1 MNTKLIKFTTGEE
14 TIFEVVNDSRKDNI
28 IVKNGLTMVFNGS
41 SIQAIP
47 FSVNLKDG
55 TEIEIARDKIIFIT
69 EPRDDLA
76 EQYEAQFS
84 SIIQPPKGI
93 VTQL

>member
-14 TIFEVVNDSRKDNI
+14 TIFEIVNDARPDSI

-55 TEIEIARDKIIFIT
+55 TELEISRDRIIFIT
-69 EPRDDLA
+69 DPRDDLG
-76 EQYEAQFS
+76 EQYESQFS
-84 SIIQPPKGI
+84 TIIQPPKGI

>member
-14 TIFEVVNDSRKDNI
+14 TIFEIVNDARPDSI

-55 TEIEIARDKIIFIT
+55 TELSISRDKIIFIT
-69 EPRDDLA
+69 DPRDDLG
-76 EQYEAQFS
+76 EQYESQFS
-84 SIIQPPKGI
+84 TIIQPPKGI

>member
-14 TIFEVVNDSRKDNI
+14 TIFEI
-28 IVKNGLTMVFNGS
+28 IKEKQDTITVKNGLTMVFNGT

-55 TEIEIARDKIIFIT
+55 IELELPRDKIIFIT
-69 EPRDDLA
+69 EPRDDLG
-76 EQYEAQFS
+76 EQYESQFS
-84 SIIQPPKGI
+84 TIIQPPKGI

>member
-14 TIFEVVNDSRKDNI
+14 TIFEIVNDARPDSI

-55 TEIEIARDKIIFIT
+55 TELEISRDNIIFIT
-69 EPRDDLA
+69 DPRDDLG
-76 EQYEAQFS
+76 EQYESQFS
-84 SIIQPPKGI
+84 TIIQPPKGI

>member
-14 TIFEVVNDSRKDNI
+14 TIFEIVNDARPDSI
-28 IVKNGLTMVFNGS
+28 VVKNGLTMVFNGS

-55 TEIEIARDKIIFIT
+55 TELEISRDKIIFIT
-69 EPRDDLA
+69 DPRDDLG
-76 EQYEAQFS
+76 EQYESQFS
-84 SIIQPPKGI
+84 TIIQPPKGI

>member
-14 TIFEVVNDSRKDNI
+14 TIFEIVNDARPDSI

-55 TEIEIARDKIIFIT
+55 TELEISRDKIIFIT
-69 EPRDDLA
+69 DPREDLA
-76 EQYEAQFS
+76 EQYESQFS
-84 SIIQPPKGI
+84 TIIQPPKGI

>member
-14 TIFEVVNDSRKDNI
+14 TIFEIVNDARPDSI

-55 TEIEIARDKIIFIT
+55 TELNISRDKIIFIT
-69 EPRDDLA
+69 DPRDDLG
-76 EQYEAQFS
+76 EQYESQFS
-84 SIIQPPKGI
+84 TIIQPPKGI

>member
-14 TIFEVVNDSRKDNI
+14 TIFEIVNDARPDTI
-28 IVKNGLTMVFNGS
+28 LVKNGLTMVFNGS

-55 TEIEIARDKIIFIT
+55 TELEISRDKIIFIT
-69 EPRDDLA
+69 DPRDDLG
-76 EQYEAQFS
+76 EQYESQFS
-84 SIIQPPKGI
+84 TIIQPPKGI